1 MAADRDDTRAVPRD
15 PHYGTGRMLP
25 ESGTRDAPAADT
37 SGVAARGLEWNRT
50 PSMNPISLQ
59 TTGNLR
65 QLTADTVRARS
76 GRRGDGIDG
85 SRDRSP
91 VAVGLS
97 GSTDRAAVRQTVV
110 AADRV
115 IAGRYRLSTL
125 LGTGGMGSVWLAEDA
140 VLQRAVALKKLADGG
155 EEDRPSAL
163 QEARAAARIT
173 HPGVVRVYDV
183 VREDDGDWIVMEAL
197 SGEPL
202 SSIIRERGRLTS
214 TEVAGIAVQL
224 LSGLRAIHDADL
236 VHRDIKP
243 SNVQVCRDGRAMIT
257 DFGLSTS
264 RGAWGGLRVGA
275 VAGSVSFMAPE
286 TLIDGIFGPASDLYA
301 LGVTL
306 YMAIEGRSPFDPR
319 GPLDLLDAV
328 LSAQPDPVLHAGS
341 LEEVLVGLLEKDPER
356 RMDAA
361 QARTCLEATGLVT
374 TT

>member
-1 MAADRDDTRAVPRD
+1 
-15 PHYGTGRMLP
+15 
-25 ESGTRDAPAADT
+25 
-37 SGVAARGLEWNRT
+37 
-50 PSMNPISLQ
+50 
-59 TTGNLR
+59 
-65 QLTADTVRARS
+65 
-76 GRRGDGIDG
+76 
-85 SRDRSP
+85 
-91 VAVGLS
+91 
-97 GSTDRAAVRQTVV
+97 
-110 AADRV
+110 
-115 IAGRYRLSTL
+115 
-125 LGTGGMGSVWLAEDA
+125 MGSVWLAEDA

-243 SNVQVCRDGRAMIT
+243 SNVQVCRDGRVMIT

-264 RGAWGGLRVGA
+264 RGAWGGVRVGA

-306 YMAIEGRSPFDPR
+306 YMAVEGRSPFDPR

-328 LSAQPDPVLHAGS
+328 LSAQPDPVLYAGS